1 MPTPAKGPR
10 LGGSPSHERLILAN
24 LAQSLFEHGKITT
37 TETKAK
43 RLRPYAEKLI
53 TIAKKG
59 TLHSRREILKTIRD
73 KDVVHKL
80 FAEIGPSFATRDG
93 GYTRI
98 TKTMPRKGDN
108 APMAI
113 IELVDEETVTAS
125 ASRVT
130 RRAASSG
137 RGDRSARVA
146 ASAGAA
152 AAAGSSAVADSA
164 TTDEDSPDR
173 ESGSV
178 QAIEAGLEDPAE
190 GSLEAVDAD
199 LADGEPAAV
208 SATGAEDS
216 ADRESGSAQAVEA
229 ATEAPA
235 EGADD
240 TK

>member
-10 LGGSPSHERLILAN
+10 LGGSPAHERLILAN
-24 LAQSLFEHGKITT
+24 LATSLFEHGRITT

-59 TLHSRREILKTIRD
+59 SLHARREVMKTVRD

-80 FAEIGPSFATRDG
+80 FAEIGPSFATRPG

-98 TKTMPRKGDN
+98 TKTAPRKGDN

-113 IELVDEETVTAS
+113 IELVDEETVSSAAS
-125 ASRVT
+125 KVT
-130 RRAASSG
+130 RRAASG
-137 RGDRSARVA
+137 RTGDRSARVA
-146 ASAGAA
+146 ASSGAA
-152 AAAGSSAVADSA
+152 AAVAVDAQA
-164 TTDEDSPDR
+164 EDAPDR
-173 ESGSV
+173 ESGSD
-178 QAIEAGLEDPAE
+178 QAVEAATEAPAEGADVTAETVVDDPAE
-190 GSLEAVDAD
+190 DA
-199 LADGEPAAV
+199 P
-208 SATGAEDS
+208 
-216 ADRESGSAQAVEA
+216 DRESGSAQAVEA

-240 TK
+240 KK